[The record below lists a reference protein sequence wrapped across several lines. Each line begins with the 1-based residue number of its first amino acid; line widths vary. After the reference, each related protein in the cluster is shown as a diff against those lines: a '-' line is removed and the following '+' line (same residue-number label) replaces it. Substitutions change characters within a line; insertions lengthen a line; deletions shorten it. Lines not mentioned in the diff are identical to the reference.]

1 MRKVLQLLEIIEVP
15 DDYIRCSV
23 CGKWHEPSQYRNDD
37 ENFQS
42 RTNCTSC
49 HNLPYEH
56 MKKLKEE
63 TKEFFKSYEYKN
75 KSRKLNNLIYV
86 SNNISTKEELI
97 QSALE
102 YIERLKVLP
111 DDVLF
116 TEFHSCEYNGIE
128 FSKPSF
134 GDFIKVDRNYP
145 YEYPIE
151 IDGKQI
157 YYKEI

>member
-15 DDYIRCSV
+15 DDYICCSV
-23 CGKWHEPSQYRNDD
+23 CGKWHEPSQYRDED

-49 HNLPYEH
+49 YNLPYEH

-75 KSRKLNNLIYV
+75 KSRKLKNLIYV

-102 YIERLKVLP
+102 YIERLKELP

-116 TEFHSCEYNGIE
+116 TEFHSYEYNGIE

-134 GDFIKVDRNYP
+134 SNFTKVDRNYP